1 MLSSPGRL
9 PKLLLDAQPFRSLLA
24 DPGHRTMRTPLVML
38 ILCLP
43 LWVGEAQTAT
53 APYQLS
59 GSFSAL
65 SNSFNGVPGSRQPL
79 LGWGVNA
86 AFPAWH
92 NLRFVLDYTNY
103 QGTNLGSPQHA
114 HFPTAGGQY
123 SHRIGRESIFGK
135 MLFGEGWLNKNWA
148 ANGAAGTL
156 ASFTVYAG
164 GGIDTPLSKHFSLRV
179 EGGVEHTNFALKINS
194 TSLFPLLQNSR
205 SPKRLRA
212 FLHGHRM
219 GSPSG
224 SARERGHTAIDHT
237 TGAARI

>member
-1 MLSSPGRL
+1 MHST
-9 PKLLLDAQPFRSLLA
+9 FRSLLA

-38 ILCLP
+38 IVCLP

-59 GSFSAL
+59 GSFSVL

-79 LGWGVNA
+79 LGWGGNA

-92 NLRFVLDYTNY
+92 NLRFVLDYTYY

-148 ANGAAGTL
+148 ANGAARDACVFHGLRGWRNRHPSEQALQL
-156 ASFTVYAG
+156 ARRGRRGAHQFRSQTQQHLLIPV
-164 GGIDTPLSKHFSLRV
+164 
-179 EGGVEHTNFALKINS
+179 
-194 TSLFPLLQNSR
+194 LQNSR
-205 SPKRLRA
+205 SPKQLRA

-224 SARERGHTAIDHT
+224 SARERGHAAIDHT
-237 TGAARI
+237 TGATRI